1 MKYDTILSM
10 SIENNKFKGTLLMLS
25 SSCMF
30 SAMACLIKYAS
41 DIGADRISFI
51 RFLFGLCL
59 LCVLVLTGRIRLKFN
74 NWALLTARG
83 IIGGTA
89 VWITYLAIVK
99 LGLAKGTVII
109 YSYPVFAGI
118 FGVIILKEKFRLINL
133 VSIVFALAGLYLL
146 VVPAGGYRALLDVG
160 KYEIIV
166 IIGAVMAGLAVAI
179 IRKLHET
186 ETTFEIFFA
195 LCLFGTLLMVIPAN
209 MGNQSVNGG
218 GIMLLIGIAVCA
230 FVGQLMMTEGF
241 RYLPVNIASILS
253 MGELI
258 LNYSIGVII
267 FSEAISMRSV
277 AGAALILAACVS
289 CLLRKLN
296 TP

>member
-1 MKYDTILSM
+1 
-10 SIENNKFKGTLLMLS
+10 MLS
-25 SSCMF
+25 SSCMY
-30 SAMACLIKYAS
+30 SMMACLIKSAS
-41 DIGADRISFI
+41 EIGAYRMSFI
-51 RFLFGLCL
+51 RFLFGLCV
-59 LCVLVLTGRIRLKFN
+59 LCVLMLTGRIRLKFN

-109 YSYPVFAGI
+109 YSYPVFASI
-118 FGVIILKEKFRLINL
+118 FGVIILKEKFRLVNL

-146 VVPAGGYRALLDVG
+146 VVPAGGYQPLLAVG

-166 IIGAVMAGLAVAI
+166 IIGAVMAGLTVAI

-195 LCLFGTLLMVIPAN
+195 QCLFGTLLMMIPAN
-209 MGNQSVNGG
+209 MGDKSINANG
-218 GIMLLIGIAVCA
+218 IILLLGIAVCA

-241 RYLPVNIASILS
+241 RYLPVNTASILS
-253 MGELI
+253 MGELV

-267 FSEAISMRSV
+267 FSEATSMRSV
-277 AGAALILAACVS
+277 GGAALILAACVC

-296 TP
+296 GS